1 MDKVLSV
8 EGVCLSGARVRPLLV
23 QVKTMNIAIRRVV
36 IGSTHIIRRGYRPE
50 NPYP

>member
-1 MDKVLSV
+1 MDRALSV

-23 QVKTMNIAIRRVV
+23 QMNSMNNVVRRVV